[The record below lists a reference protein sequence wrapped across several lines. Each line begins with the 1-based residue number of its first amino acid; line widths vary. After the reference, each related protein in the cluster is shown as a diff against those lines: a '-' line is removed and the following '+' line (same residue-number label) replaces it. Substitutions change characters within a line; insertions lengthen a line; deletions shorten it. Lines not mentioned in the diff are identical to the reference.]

1 MAVAGRRQVLLLHPN
16 SLFPPDSPESFFLL
30 DSVGISDIELR
41 IANLVLPTLFL
52 RRRYCKFEIRN
63 SQFAMYPF
71 KNILFPTDFTA
82 HARAAL
88 KYAAAFAHS
97 DRGRVVLFS
106 VQSARVPANLLT
118 LPERIFA
125 EQDNRWLLQLRTEVR
140 TLLADPLFNGLEV
153 EPVIVEGEPASEIAK
168 AVRDYDIDLVTVV
181 THGRKGLSR
190 ALWGSTA
197 EEIIAEAPC
206 PVLTIRPPQHDFVEH
221 KGDRSEIR
229 LNRILLATNFRPSA
243 AAATQ
248 VATQLANQTGAELH
262 AVSVIGDYLEQI
274 SVMFPEGGLNAL
286 TRLRTY
292 VQERMTQLGRG
303 DGARAVRHIVEGRPY
318 EEIVR
323 LAAETDADLI
333 VIGTNVHASLFGGT
347 PVLGSE
353 IERVVRNSP
362 CPVLCVPAARV
373 VTPLPALIS
382 QPVI

>member
-1 MAVAGRRQVLLLHPN
+1 MDDARVNPSPLPTLSPV
-16 SLFPPDSPESFFLL
+16 PDLPLNFFLL
-30 DSVGISDIELR
+30 DSP
-41 IANLVLPTLFL
+41 NQ
-52 RRRYCKFEIRN
+52 IRKLM
-63 SQFAMYPF
+63 FAMYPF
-71 KNILFPTDFTA
+71 RNILFPTDFTP

-88 KYAAAFAHS
+88 KYAAAFARS
-97 DRGRVVLFS
+97 GGGRAVLFS
-106 VQSARVPANLLT
+106 VQSASVPANLLT
-118 LPERIFA
+118 LPERIFT

-140 TLLADPLFNGLEV
+140 ALLADPLFNGLEV
-153 EPVIVEGEPASEIAK
+153 EPVIVEGEPATEIAK

-221 KGDRSEIR
+221 KGDRSEVR

-286 TRLRTY
+286 TSLRSY
-292 VQERMTQLGRG
+292 VKERMNQLTRG
-303 DGARAVRHIVEGRPY
+303 MELVRCVTSSKADPTL
-318 EEIVR
+318 R
-323 LAAETDADLI
+323 LCAWPRRLMST
-333 VIGTNVHASLFGGT
+333 
-347 PVLGSE
+347 
-353 IERVVRNSP
+353 
-362 CPVLCVPAARV
+362 
-373 VTPLPALIS
+373 
-382 QPVI
+382 